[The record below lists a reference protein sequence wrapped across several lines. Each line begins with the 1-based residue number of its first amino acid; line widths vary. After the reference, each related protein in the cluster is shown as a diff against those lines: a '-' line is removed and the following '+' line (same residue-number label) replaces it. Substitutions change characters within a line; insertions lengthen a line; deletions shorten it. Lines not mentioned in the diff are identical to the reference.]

1 MEYAGL
7 IALILIL
14 VYSGLPGKVK
24 RLAAR
29 VKRLEARERKGGDL
43 SMSKL
48 LKELEGKQC
57 TLVLES
63 DFPSEIKCTVL
74 QVEDEWL
81 KVVERDKKGRENIR
95 LLRTENIKEVQ
106 EIV

>member
-1 MEYAGL
+1 MHPC
-7 IALILIL
+7 
-14 VYSGLPGKVK
+14 PGE
-24 RLAAR
+24 RL
-29 VKRLEARERKGGDL
+29 
-43 SMSKL
+43 S
-48 LKELEGKQC
+48 
-57 TLVLES
+57 
-63 DFPSEIKCTVL
+63 FEIKCTVL